1 MVATLAVP
9 ASRGR
14 AGGLRAGGGSVAA
27 EARRG
32 PPLRHAAV
40 SVPHLPRALRQRS
53 LQHTGTIFYCAEY
66 SAPSIGVI

>member
-1 MVATLAVP
+1 MVASLAVP

-27 EARRG
+27 QACRG

-40 SVPHLPRALRQRS
+40 TVSHLPRTVRQRP
-53 LQHTGTIFYCAEY
+53 LQHTGKLKIR
-66 SAPSIGVI
+66 